1 MVLEKQMYDFYR
13 ILLICLHTASIEN
26 NVKEYVKK
34 SLDKTNKNKT
44 EQPIITK
51 LKLHL
56 IN

>member
-34 SLDKTNKNKT
+34 KPGQDKQK
-44 EQPIITK
+44 
-51 LKLHL
+51 
-56 IN
+56 